1 MKSNKIKNT
10 KVGDDIHFYINGV
23 EDRGIVVKM
32 NNEYVTVFKESTQN
46 YEDIHIND
54 TFFVKDIMVNK
65 EWDECSSEERFNMLQ
80 KAHAP
85 SPRFLTKSWDQ
96 LPKEIKEVL
105 RKNNGIETA
114 HKETDDMNN
123 VTRLNDEKTE
133 TTDVEKGSGGSAN
146 INKGFGGPE
155 GKHGKP
161 TAGKISEANPE
172 DAPDHKQGEKH
183 YKDTIGT
190 MPAYGASETRGGH
203 RGEAKEEEAGHTR
216 ASDSLQ
222 HMAQQFNKLEDVQAK
237 DQETAASLHSQN
249 KPDRI
254 ETRQA
259 KEEGRKRTAE
269 NSKETQ
275 EKIRQGVSSLK
286 AWERWLAQRQQQVLK
301 DVYPKGTT
309 YEVEMKRAK
318 EKQEKEK
325 SWEEKILELKS
336 NVENS
341 VHGNIGGRPN
351 VGISTSTSFDAPKDY
366 EGFSHDGIRSEQF
379 KYEDEKPSVGQKLS
393 KTKINI
399 DGKDK
404 PTSLAQGTGDGG
416 NAYNTKQQNEQK
428 QGRVANQ
435 EKDKQ

>member
-133 TTDVEKGSGGSAN
+133 TNKLE
-146 INKGFGGPE
+146 KGFGGTE
-155 GKHGKP
+155 RKHGQGS
-161 TAGKISEANPE
+161 TLSENPE
-172 DAPDHKQGEKH
+172 DNPDHKQGEKH
-183 YKDTIGT
+183 QTGT
-190 MPAYGASETRGGH
+190 GDKFGANEKHGGH
-203 RGEAKEEEAGHTR
+203 RGEVKEEEKGHTR
-216 ASDSLQ
+216 ASDKLQ
-222 HMAQQFNKLEDVQAK
+222 HMAQQFNKLEDVQSK
-237 DQETAASLHSQN
+237 DQETAASLHNQN

-259 KEEGRKRTAE
+259 KEDGRKRTAE

-275 EKIRQGVSSLK
+275 EKIRQGVSALK
-286 AWERWLAQRQQQVLK
+286 AWEKWLAQRQQQVLK

-318 EKQEKEK
+318 ETKVKEK
-325 SWEEKILELKS
+325 SIEEKLLELKS

-416 NAYNTKQQNEQK
+416 NEYNTKQQNEQK